1 MAQFKENSEYIGSPC
16 VKICKYKKDF
26 MDGNVCI
33 GCFREQ
39 FEITNWVK
47 MSNSEKQLVIKDTIE
62 ISMFI
67 SYKII
72 NKYLFDTVKIFLNLV

>member
-1 MAQFKENSEYIGSPC
+1 MAHFKENTEYIGSPC
-16 VKICKYKKDF
+16 IKICKYKKDF

-47 MSNSEKQLVIKDTIE
+47 MSNSEKQLVIEDTIE
-62 ISMFI
+62 R
-67 SYKII
+67 K
-72 NKYLFDTVKIFLNLV
+72 KEFLKNHV

>member
-1 MAQFKENSEYIGSPC
+1 MAQFKENTEYIGSPC

-47 MSNSEKQLVIKDTIE
+47 MSNSENCLLYTSPSPRD
-62 ISMFI
+62 
-67 SYKII
+67 
-72 NKYLFDTVKIFLNLV
+72 

>member
-1 MAQFKENSEYIGSPC
+1 MAQFKENTEYIGSPC

-47 MSNSEKQLVIKDTIE
+47 MSNSEKQLVIAVSYTHLTLTTIC
-62 ISMFI
+62 I
-67 SYKII
+67 
-72 NKYLFDTVKIFLNLV
+72 V

>member
-1 MAQFKENSEYIGSPC
+1 MAQFKENHEYIASPC

-39 FEITNWVK
+39 FEIANWVK
-47 MSNSEKQLVIKDTIE
+47 MSNSEKQLAIE
-62 ISMFI
+62 DA
-67 SYKII
+67 KER
-72 NKYLFDTVKIFLNLV
+72 KKEFLKNHV

>member
-1 MAQFKENSEYIGSPC
+1 MAHFKENTEYIGSPC

-39 FEITNWVK
+39 FEITNWLR
-47 MSNSEKQLVIKDTIE
+47 MSDKEKALALKDVNE
-62 ISMFI
+62 RREEF
-67 SYKII
+67 K
-72 NKYLFDTVKIFLNLV
+72 KFDA

>member
-1 MAQFKENSEYIGSPC
+1 MARFIENTEFTASPC

-26 MDGNVCI
+26 MDGKVCI

-47 MSNSEKQLVIKDTIE
+47 MSNSEKQLAIKDTKE
-62 ISMFI
+62 R
-67 SYKII
+67 K
-72 NKYLFDTVKIFLNLV
+72 KEFLKNHV

>member
-1 MAQFKENSEYIGSPC
+1 MAQFKENTEYIGSPC

-39 FEITNWVK
+39 FEITNWLR
-47 MSNSEKQLVIKDTIE
+47 MSDEEKALALKDGNE
-62 ISMFI
+62 RREEF
-67 SYKII
+67 K
-72 NKYLFDTVKIFLNLV
+72 KFDA

>member
-1 MAQFKENSEYIGSPC
+1 MAQFKENNVYIGSPC

-26 MDGNVCI
+26 MAGKVCI

-47 MSNSEKQLVIKDTIE
+47 MNNSEKLLVIEDTKE
-62 ISMFI
+62 R
-67 SYKII
+67 K
-72 NKYLFDTVKIFLNLV
+72 KEFLKNHV

>member
-1 MAQFKENSEYIGSPC
+1 MAQFKENTEYIGSPC

-47 MSNSEKQLVIKDTIE
+47 MSNSEKQLVIEDTIDVTIAIPAE
-62 ISMFI
+62 GPSLGVAP
-67 SYKII
+67 SG
-72 NKYLFDTVKIFLNLV
+72 T

>member
-1 MAQFKENSEYIGSPC
+1 MAQFKENTEYISSQC

-39 FEITNWVK
+39 LEITNWVK
-47 MSNSEKQLVIKDTIE
+47 MSNSEKQLVIEDTKE
-62 ISMFI
+62 R
-67 SYKII
+67 K
-72 NKYLFDTVKIFLNLV
+72 KEFLKNHV

>member
-1 MAQFKENSEYIGSPC
+1 MAHFKENAENIGSPC

-47 MSNSEKQLVIKDTIE
+47 MSNSEKQLVIEDAKE
-62 ISMFI
+62 R
-67 SYKII
+67 K
-72 NKYLFDTVKIFLNLV
+72 KEFLKNHV

>member
-1 MAQFKENSEYIGSPC
+1 MAQFKENTEYIGSPC

-47 MSNSEKQLVIKDTIE
+47 MSNSEN
-62 ISMFI
+62 S
-67 SYKII
+67 
-72 NKYLFDTVKIFLNLV
+72 